1 MWDDFNEPSAIFED
15 TTYWK
20 SVKDN
25 LYWNKL
31 KDTTY
36 LKSVEDN
43 LKWNK
48 KESEITDIMWDDED
62 KKINFQLEQTKLSG
76 WELPYKAFERDTWMR
91 WTPANVSK
99 AAAHIKA
106 LGFVPAW
113 KQWSPEFNISLTNAI
128 KQVREQDPEMY
139 NEMVARLSK

>member
-1 MWDDFNEPSAIFED
+1 MWDD
-15 TTYWK
+15 
-20 SVKDN
+20 V
-25 LYWNKL
+25 
-31 KDTTY
+31 
-36 LKSVEDN
+36 
-43 LKWNK
+43 NK
-48 KESEITDIMWDDED
+48 KTEETKQTETNKSEITDIMWDDED

-91 WTPANVSK
+91 WTPTNVSK
-99 AAAHIKA
+99 AATHIKA

-113 KQWSPEFNISLTNAI
+113 KQWTPEFNISLTNAI